1 VLWHLDK
8 LQLLHFFLISY
19 LISRVFVRFKLPERF
34 LFILVEEKHISISR
48 LAWLV
53 ISSTALLS
61 LLIANV
67 ITLMALLPVIF
78 LIQSEFEGSPRE
90 KRKFSTLIL
99 LSAIW
104 GANIGG
110 IGMLTGTTTNGF
122 YVGMLEK
129 YRFPI
134 SPSFTFLS
142 WMTWALPLTA
152 LLCITGWLVLMLV
165 FRPSHYLSGLKVRQN
180 LTQVPVDRRAQMLAL
195 ELAFSFL
202 LSSAVLSFA
211 MSFLSQFTGWVYG
224 LTILVTVVF
233 IALIF
238 LKDYKLGEGKPQRLL
253 ELKDILHNVPTRGF
267 LWILAGLALTGV
279 LYLLHFPRLIAVA
292 AASWIQGEQSLLLL
306 LVMAGLITTFSTEFL
321 SNSVIQIAMFL
332 TLFPPTKINQA
343 ITWEMMLVISLA
355 SSCAFMTPI
364 ATPSNGLGFGS
375 SRKVSLLY
383 MLGAGLVM
391 NLLSTGMI
399 ALWVHYV
406 VPRVLNWFA

>member
-1 VLWHLDK
+1 
-8 LQLLHFFLISY
+8 
-19 LISRVFVRFKLPERF
+19 
-34 LFILVEEKHISISR
+34 
-48 LAWLV
+48 
-53 ISSTALLS
+53 
-61 LLIANV
+61 
-67 ITLMALLPVIF
+67 
-78 LIQSEFEGSPRE
+78 
-90 KRKFSTLIL
+90 
-99 LSAIW
+99 
-104 GANIGG
+104 
-110 IGMLTGTTTNGF
+110 
-122 YVGMLEK
+122 
-129 YRFPI
+129 
-134 SPSFTFLS
+134 
-142 WMTWALPLTA
+142 
-152 LLCITGWLVLMLV
+152 
-165 FRPSHYLSGLKVRQN
+165 
-180 LTQVPVDRRAQMLAL
+180 
-195 ELAFSFL
+195 
-202 LSSAVLSFA
+202 VLSFA
-211 MSFLSQFTGWVYG
+211 MSFLSQYTGWVYG

>member
-1 VLWHLDK
+1 MLWHLDK